1 MTLHPPSLLHILSG
15 GYTLSSYNPPSQK
28 KPGVTCLRLYCP
40 LLSQLGMCRAYRS
53 SRGPRLSLK
62 GILDILSRIW
72 SSSCWHWV
80 LKKEQKQQQQ
90 SRTGGPYGDIW
101 VCSSHQVGKL
111 SCSYSNFCRY
121 KKKQNNNPTFYL
133 HIFVLKFKK
142 YIKNLYAQQRTLPG
156 STPRRVRGPIGT
168 FLTCYAARK
177 SHIKDARTIKPKGF
191 SVMSKMNHV
200 FSASKWII
208 TPASDLRFTSRSD
221 GAKRLVET
229 VISFLVE
236 Q

>member
-1 MTLHPPSLLHILSG
+1 MLKKWVFCEYQGCIWWQNYIFTPVRLWFMTLHPPSLLHILSG

-80 LKKEQKQQQQ
+80 LKKEQKQQQR

-111 SCSYSNFCRY
+111 SCSYSNFCKY
-121 KKKQNNNPTFYL
+121 KKNKTIIPPFTC
-133 HIFVLKFKK
+133 IFLF
-142 YIKNLYAQQRTLPG
+142 
-156 STPRRVRGPIGT
+156 
-168 FLTCYAARK
+168 
-177 SHIKDARTIKPKGF
+177 
-191 SVMSKMNHV
+191 
-200 FSASKWII
+200 
-208 TPASDLRFTSRSD
+208 
-221 GAKRLVET
+221 
-229 VISFLVE
+229 
-236 Q
+236 